1 MYANGYGLFIIHLY
15 IGRIKSYVWWRFSA
29 CFGRHV
35 AIHNS
40 VKIIKFNKLSR
51 HFFSLPGFVF
61 FFFFSFCVV
70 SNFVFLWNLSF
81 NSNKLMRNFCKCF
94 TFCIIIK
101 PYFMYRL
108 PAQRKFLRQSM
119 FRTARFD
126 NNFCFHMPNQPCTFY
141 NPEKLKRIQ
150 FYQHRPWSIVFCFCF
165 TLFFINAVFFL
176 LWFDFV
182 FIILVSKCLFIFRFI
197 WAPQRFK
204 SVTND
209 NFVTVLFFNIV
220 NT

>member
-1 MYANGYGLFIIHLY
+1 
-15 IGRIKSYVWWRFSA
+15 
-29 CFGRHV
+29 
-35 AIHNS
+35 
-40 VKIIKFNKLSR
+40 
-51 HFFSLPGFVF
+51 
-61 FFFFSFCVV
+61 
-70 SNFVFLWNLSF
+70 
-81 NSNKLMRNFCKCF
+81 MRNFCKCF

-165 TLFFINAVFFL
+165 TLFFINAVFFFFDLISFL
-176 LWFDFV
+176 LYWFQNVYSFFDSFEHRSDLNLLQM
-182 FIILVSKCLFIFRFI
+182 IISLRFYFSTSST
-197 WAPQRFK
+197 P
-204 SVTND
+204 SN
-209 NFVTVLFFNIV
+209 
-220 NT
+220 